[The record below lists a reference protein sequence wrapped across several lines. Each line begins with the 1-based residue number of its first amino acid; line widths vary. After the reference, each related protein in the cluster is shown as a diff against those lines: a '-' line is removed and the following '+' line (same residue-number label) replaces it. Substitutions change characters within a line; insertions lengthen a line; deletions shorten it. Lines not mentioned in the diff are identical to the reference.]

1 MPIGRQSPAP
11 AQCLETMVVSPATP
25 VDGLIG
31 TLIRDQNVRSIYQ
44 PIVDLDSGSTVGY
57 EALARGPRD
66 HPLERP
72 DVLFAAARA
81 AGRIGELDRACLDAA
96 LRGARLAG
104 LAAPWTLFVNV
115 EPECADQ
122 ALRETVDADGSR
134 VRVVIE
140 LTERKLTANPVEL
153 LHLVERVRGRG
164 WGIALDDVGAHR
176 ASLALLPLLRPD
188 IIKLDLRLVQQRAT
202 RDVAQIFSAVN
213 AEAERSGAVVLAE
226 GIETAEH
233 LDVARAF
240 GARLGQGWMLGKPA
254 PLPTDLDDF
263 ASSAISLVRRPARV
277 VDAAPFAVVSESVA
291 PRVGKKTLLIEI
303 SKHLEAEATSVG
315 ETVVVLAS
323 MQHAQFFT
331 AATRR
336 RYTELADIAAFVAV
350 LGEQMPSAPL
360 PGLRGGLLRADDPLV
375 GEWVIAVVGP
385 HFAAC
390 LVARDLGDAGDDSE
404 RRFEF
409 VLSHKRDLA
418 IAVATSLMSR
428 IDPA

>member
-11 AQCLETMVVSPATP
+11 AQCLETMVVSPATS
-25 VDGLIG
+25 VDGLLG
-31 TLIRDQNVRSIYQ
+31 ALIRDQNVRSIYQ

-122 ALRETVDADGSR
+122 ALRETVDADGSG

-188 IIKLDLRLVQQRAT
+188 IIKL
-202 RDVAQIFSAVN
+202 
-213 AEAERSGAVVLAE
+213 
-226 GIETAEH
+226 ETAEH

-254 PLPTDLDDF
+254 PLPADLDDF

-291 PRVGKKTLLIEI
+291 PRVGRKTLLIEI

-375 GEWVIAVVGP
+375 GESGLSPSSGRTSRPAWLHAISATR
-385 HFAAC
+385 ATT
-390 LVARDLGDAGDDSE
+390 RNGDSSSSC
-404 RRFEF
+404 R
-409 VLSHKRDLA
+409 
-418 IAVATSLMSR
+418 TSGISR
-428 IDPA
+428 SRSPRH